1 MSQIDLFNT
10 VSRSVRSGAQ
20 QGPSSEN
27 GHNNNAQATT
37 TQAAPTTKGTTI
49 AGTMHAT
56 DSALDS
62 DAAFK
67 LKGNRVT
74 MTILELYRYDY
85 KSFNDTLA
93 TTVNSAPDFFNQTP
107 VILSLEKCAPDCYID
122 FIELGELC
130 REYGLVP
137 VAIRGGSEEQSVS
150 ANVAGLPKLPA
161 ASMSGKSS
169 DIVPDASAAIREVR
183 VEVPVSANKLITT
196 PIRSGQQVYAP
207 GGDLVIIAPVS
218 AGAEILADGNIHV
231 YGPLRGRALAGVKGD
246 TSARIFC
253 QSLEAELI
261 SIAGNYKVNEDL
273 QKEHWKERIQARLE
287 GNQLVIGPL

>member
-1 MSQIDLFNT
+1 
-10 VSRSVRSGAQ
+10 
-20 QGPSSEN
+20 
-27 GHNNNAQATT
+27 
-37 TQAAPTTKGTTI
+37 
-49 AGTMHAT
+49 MHAT

-67 LKGNRVT
+67 LKGSRVT

-85 KSFNDTLA
+85 QSFNATLA
-93 TTVNSAPDFFNQTP
+93 STVNSAPDFFNQTP

-137 VAIRGGSEEQSVS
+137 VAIRGGSDDQSVS
-150 ANVAGLPKLPA
+150 ASVAGLPKLPP
-161 ASMSGKSS
+161 ASMSGKST
-169 DIVPDASAAIREVR
+169 DIIPEATTVREVR

-207 GGDLVIIAPVS
+207 GGDLIIMAPVS

-246 TSARIFC
+246 ASARIFC
-253 QSLEAELI
+253 QCLEAELI
-261 SIAGNYKVNEDL
+261 SIAGHYKVNEDL
-273 QKEHWKERIQARLE
+273 QKEHWKDRIQARLE
-287 GNQLVIGPL
+287 GNQLVISPL